1 MHNGSLHH
9 FLEKHD
15 DNLGVEHRLQFLQ
28 DIANGLQYLH
38 YFSVVHGDLNCNN
51 VLLDA
56 DYSARLAD
64 FGYASMVGNIPEA
77 LGYLQRST
85 ARPGALR
92 WSPPEQILSEE
103 TFMRTTKSDIYSFGC
118 VALQVLSGKRPWSEL
133 QEEAAIVLRVAKGH
147 KPGRPKSRMMDDSH
161 WCLIQECWSPLEE
174 RPTAEVIKSAIQQFL
189 NDGPRSPSLHDL
201 IQSWSSQV
209 DHGAEFL
216 SSPSEVPAHGS
227 SARFAQTLDDEHSI
241 SDTSS
246 SYQPHEDEEYHT
258 SLIAKRGR
266 STEVI
271 VPSDDKHYYKRRRM

>member
-9 FLEKHD
+9 FLEKYD
-15 DNLGVEHRLQFLQ
+15 DNLCVEHRLQFLQ
-28 DIANGLQYLH
+28 DIANGLQQ
-38 YFSVVHGDLNCNN
+38 NN

-56 DYSARLAD
+56 DYTLA
-64 FGYASMVGNIPEA
+64 
-77 LGYLQRST
+77 YLQRST

-161 WCLIQECWSPLEE
+161 WHLIQECWSSMEE

-189 NDGPRSPSLHDL
+189 NDGPRYPPLHDL

-209 DHGAEFL
+209 DHGAELL
-216 SSPSEVPAHGS
+216 SLSWKSPRKVRALDLPSTNHIDPSS
-227 SARFAQTLDDEHSI
+227 SALNSI
-241 SDTSS
+241 SFTLPTPSGRGIS
-246 SYQPHEDEEYHT
+246 H
-258 SLIAKRGR
+258 IADSKAGKAHRGYCTIR
-266 STEVI
+266 
-271 VPSDDKHYYKRRRM
+271 